1 MMLET
6 GRVIGVPVTAGTFKK
21 VTRAIVDGASRDG
34 GYVCVANVHMVTIAR
49 RSAGFLRVLE
59 NAKLVTSDGMPL
71 VWALRQQGFEYAE
84 RVAGADLV
92 GPLCEL
98 AAKEGLPVYFFGSTP
113 KTVKSLN
120 KVIARRF
127 PTLQVAGCESPPV
140 LPQRPVVDPAVVE
153 RINASGARIVFVGL
167 GCPKQEFW
175 MEAYTPHLSAVLVGV
190 GAVFD
195 LMAGTVPRAPLWMQ
209 RLGLEWLYRLA
220 VEPRRLWKRYL
231 VTNTLFCWYLAVEC
245 LRGYLRGERSDPNQG
260 G

>member
-1 MMLET
+1 
-6 GRVIGVPVTAGTFKK
+6 VPITAGTLKK
-21 VTRAIVDGASRDG
+21 VTRAIVNVAGEDG

-49 RSAGFLRVLE
+49 RNAGLLRVME

-71 VWALRQQGFEYAE
+71 VWALRQQGFKYAE
-84 RVAGADLV
+84 RVAGPDLV

-98 AAKEGLPVYFFGSTP
+98 AAKEGLPIYFFGGTP
-113 KTVKSLN
+113 KTVQALN

-127 PTLQVAGCESPPV
+127 PALQVAGCEAPPV

-175 MEAYTPHLSAVLVGV
+175 MEAYTPHLSAVLIGVGV
-190 GAVFD
+190 AFD
-195 LMAGTVPRAPLWMQ
+195 LTAGTVPRAPLWMQ
-209 RLGLEWLYRLA
+209 ERGLEWLFRLA
-220 VEPRRLWKRYL
+220 AEPQRLLRRYL

-245 LRGYLRGERSDPNQG
+245 LQGYLRGARSDPTQG
-260 G
+260 W